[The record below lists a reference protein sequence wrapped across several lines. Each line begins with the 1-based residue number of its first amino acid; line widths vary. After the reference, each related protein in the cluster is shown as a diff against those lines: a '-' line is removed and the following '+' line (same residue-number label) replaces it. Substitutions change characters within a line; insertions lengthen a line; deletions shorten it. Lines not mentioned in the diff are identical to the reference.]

1 MLSLKSDNKKRV
13 LKLYESNGIS
23 SSPTRLQILI
33 FCKRDKKDISFQDNY
48 VYLQAEQENE
58 KCRNRSKWNKTA
70 LSY

>member
-33 FCKRDKKDISFQDNY
+33 FCKRAKKEIDIQYKY
-48 VYLQAEQENE
+48 VYLQA
-58 KCRNRSKWNKTA
+58 R
-70 LSY
+70 

>member
-33 FCKRDKKDISFQDNY
+33 FCKRVKKEIDIQYKY
-48 VYLQAEQENE
+48 VYLQARKE
-58 KCRNRSKWNKTA
+58 KV
-70 LSY
+70 